1 MDVMDYTKC
10 MHCNRIEK
18 IADSTSNDTKL
29 YTDCW
34 YCDEAGS
41 FIGTDSAT
49 KKDFNNNYVYGLF
62 SFFIGA
68 ALLYCNKYT
77 DLYSSGW
84 WLLTIKGSGLIAL
97 CIIVIYAELSKV
109 E

>member
-18 IADSTSNDTKL
+18 LANSTSNDTKL

-34 YCDEAGS
+34 YCNEAVP
-41 FIGTDSAT
+41 FVELDYTPLR
-49 KKDFNNNYVYGLF
+49 KFNNYYVYGLF
-62 SFFIGA
+62 SFFIGSV
-68 ALLYCNKYT
+68 LIYCNKFM

-84 WLLTIKGSGLIAL
+84 WDLTVKGSALIVL
-97 CIIVIYAELSKV
+97 CVILLYEGLSKG